1 MSPLDDIDPAAARP
15 GQWMGDLPA
24 DLPGLAGAPLN
35 AASLLRHRA
44 ALAGASVLL
53 AEDNL
58 VNQVVAAELLR
69 AVGLIVDLAG
79 NGAEAVALARARA
92 YDLILLD
99 MQMPEVDGLEAARV
113 IRKLPQHART
123 PILAMTANTFGDDRQ
138 ACLDAGMD
146 DHLGKPVHPE
156 QLYAML
162 AHWIGATRPGQA
174 VSRPDGA
181 DTLPAAAL
189 AAPAPSP
196 APALPAGLAV
206 PGLTL
211 SRALMYLP
219 GRDQIFERVLRQF
232 ASQFRQGI
240 AGLPAALSA
249 SDWPQVRRLL
259 HSLRGACGAIGATG
273 LLARAGALEAALD
286 SPAPRQDGPLA
297 ERPDAARQAEQARQ
311 IDAEVVALAGAIQT
325 ELDRSPTPTA
335 GTPEPVD
342 PVALNA
348 ALDALMTQ
356 LRVANH
362 AAGASFTALA
372 PSLRAAF
379 GAAAVQPAAEAL
391 ARHDYDGALLA
402 VHGLRHPT
410 ASAQPA
416 RDQQR

>member
-24 DLPGLAGAPLN
+24 DLPGLAGAPLD

-146 DHLGKPVHPE
+146 DHLGKPVNPE

-162 AHWIGATRPGQA
+162 AHWTAATRPTQA
-174 VSRPDGA
+174 ASRPGGA
-181 DTLPAAAL
+181 DTLAAA
-189 AAPAPSP
+189 A
-196 APALPAGLAV
+196 
-206 PGLTL
+206 
-211 SRALMYLP
+211 R
-219 GRDQIFERVLRQF
+219 RRQH
-232 ASQFRQGI
+232 R
-240 AGLPAALSA
+240 
-249 SDWPQVRRLL
+249 
-259 HSLRGACGAIGATG
+259 
-273 LLARAGALEAALD
+273 
-286 SPAPRQDGPLA
+286 APR
-297 ERPDAARQAEQARQ
+297 RRCMQAWQC
-311 IDAEVVALAGAIQT
+311 
-325 ELDRSPTPTA
+325 
-335 GTPEPVD
+335 
-342 PVALNA
+342 
-348 ALDALMTQ
+348 
-356 LRVANH
+356 
-362 AAGASFTALA
+362 
-372 PSLRAAF
+372 
-379 GAAAVQPAAEAL
+379 PA
-391 ARHDYDGALLA
+391 
-402 VHGLRHPT
+402 
-410 ASAQPA
+410 
-416 RDQQR
+416 